1 MSQRH
6 MRTISIGV
14 GVLAAALT
22 IAGAAAAAQ
31 DRIVEINEEV
41 VIDAPIADVWKA
53 LTTAEGLA
61 GWMGDSARV
70 ELKIGGIFEVRHKVR
85 DLTEEE
91 KKLAR
96 GEKASA
102 GGMRDTHILSFVP
115 LKMLSYEGGM
125 AGTWN
130 VWTLDEISPG
140 KVRVHHTGLGTSA
153 DWVRMAPMFEK
164 AMTGV
169 LEKLVAYINATSGR
183 SPSLLR

>member
-1 MSQRH
+1 MH
-6 MRTISIGV
+6 ITNLGFVHLVVLCSIATGP
-14 GVLAAALT
+14 
-22 IAGAAAAAQ
+22 AGAQ

-41 VIDAPIADVWKA
+41 IVNAPIERVWQA
-53 LTTAEGLA
+53 LTTSEGLA
-61 GWMGDSARV
+61 GWMGDSARI

-85 DLTEEE
+85 NLTEEE

-102 GGMRDTHILSFVP
+102 SGMRDTHILSFVP

-140 KVRVHHTGLGTSA
+140 KVRVHHTGLGTSEP
-153 DWVRMAPMFEK
+153 WTRMAPMFEK
-164 AMTGV
+164 AMQGI
-169 LEKLVAYINATSGR
+169 LDKLVAYLKATSTR
-183 SPSLLR
+183 SQ